1 MPACGR
7 CELDT
12 TMRICSLIPGA
23 TEVIAALDMTDRL
36 VGISHECD
44 FPSSVQHIPAMIE
57 PMIGKDGGSG
67 REIDRQ
73 VKELVASGQ
82 RLYRLNEDALCRAR
96 PDLILTQDLCHVCS
110 ITPDQLTR
118 VIESL
123 QHRPHVLTLSPTT
136 LNGMIHDIER
146 IAEAAGVLAKGL
158 ALTRELRR
166 RVDHVRA
173 ETARTSS
180 RPRVVCLEWLDPL
193 YVAGHWI
200 PEMVELAG
208 GHDVLGFRDA
218 PSHET
223 TWHAVEAARP
233 DVILVMP
240 CGYSVERTVT
250 ELRRVG
256 QPGDTWRRACERRPA
271 LYAVDAASFFS
282 RPGPRLIDGVELLAA
297 ILHPTSDHLID
308 PAKAIKLEVTTL
320 TAGCAS

>member
-1 MPACGR
+1 
-7 CELDT
+7 
-12 TMRICSLIPGA
+12 MRICSLIPGA
-23 TEVIAALDMTDRL
+23 TEVIAALGLADQL

-44 FPSSVQHIPAMIE
+44 FPASIRQVPIMIE
-57 PMIGKDGGSG
+57 PLVGKDGGSG
-67 REIDRQ
+67 GEIDRQ

-82 RLYRLNEDALCRAR
+82 RLYRLNEEALCRAS

-123 QHRPHVLTLSPTT
+123 HHRPDVLTLSPTA
-136 LNGMIHDIER
+136 LDDMFHDIER
-146 IAEAAGVLAKGL
+146 IAEAAGVRAKGQV
-158 ALTRELRR
+158 LTEELRR

-173 ETARTSS
+173 KTSRTSA

-193 YVAGHWI
+193 YVAGHWV

-208 GHDVLGFRDA
+208 GRDVLGSQHA

-240 CGYSVERTVT
+240 CGYSVERTVN
-250 ELRRVG
+250 ELKRVG
-256 QPGDTWRRACERRPA
+256 QTGDAWRRACEQWPD
-271 LYAVDAASFFS
+271 LYVVDAASYFS
-282 RPGPRLIDGVELLAA
+282 RPGPRLVDGVELLAV
-297 ILHPTSDHLID
+297 ILHPPPDHPLD
-308 PAKAIKLEVTTL
+308 PAKALKLETSTL
-320 TAGCAS
+320 TGSCAS

>member
-1 MPACGR
+1 M
-7 CELDT
+7 
-12 TMRICSLIPGA
+12 
-23 TEVIAALDMTDRL
+23 VAALDLADRL

-44 FPSSVQHIPAMIE
+44 FPASIRHIPVMIE
-57 PMIGKDGGSG
+57 PLVGTDGGSG

-82 RLYRLNEDALCRAR
+82 RLYRLSEDAFCRAR

-118 VIESL
+118 AIESL
-123 QHRPHVLTLSPTT
+123 QHRPEVLTLSPTT
-136 LNGMIHDIER
+136 LDDMIHDIER
-146 IAEAAGVLAKGL
+146 IADAADVLAKGR
-158 ALTRELRR
+158 ALTKELRR

-173 ETARTSS
+173 EISRTSS

-193 YVAGHWI
+193 YVAGHWV

-208 GHDVLGFRDA
+208 GRDVLGSQNA

-240 CGYSVERTVT
+240 CGYSVERTVNELRHFGQAGGAWRQACRRT
-250 ELRRVG
+250 ELYV
-256 QPGDTWRRACERRPA
+256 
-271 LYAVDAASFFS
+271 VDASSLFS
-282 RPGPRLIDGVELLAA
+282 RPGPRLVDGVELLAA
-297 ILHPTSDHLID
+297 ILHPTPDHPID
-308 PAKAIKLEVTTL
+308 PTKAIKLEATTL